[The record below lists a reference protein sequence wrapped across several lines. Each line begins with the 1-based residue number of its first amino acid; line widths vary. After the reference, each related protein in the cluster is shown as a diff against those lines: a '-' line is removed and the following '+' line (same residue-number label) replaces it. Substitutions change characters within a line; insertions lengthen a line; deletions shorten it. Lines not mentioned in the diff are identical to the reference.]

1 MEKRWG
7 VKDVTEIRNIIR
19 RLLSKN
25 MIIKAEGKEMRE
37 RKAAKEKNELL
48 RRQMNEMMG
57 KSATAAAKNNKTEKK
72 IASKTGKKPQTE
84 RTKTTDT
91 HTNSKQ
97 PEK

>member
-1 MEKRWG
+1 MT
-7 VKDVTEIRNIIR
+7 DIRNIIR

-48 RRQMNEMMG
+48 RKQINEMMG
-57 KSATAAAKNNKTEKK
+57 KAATAAVKANKTEKK
-72 IASKTGKKPQTE
+72 INTKTGKKPQTD

-91 HTNSKQ
+91 HTNNIK
-97 PEK
+97 

>member
-25 MIIKAEGKEMRE
+25 MLIKAEGKEMRE

-48 RRQMNEMMG
+48 KKQMTEMMG
-57 KSATAAAKNNKTEKK
+57 KSASATVKANKAEKK
-72 IASKTGKKPQTE
+72 TSKTGKKQ
-84 RTKTTDT
+84 
-91 HTNSKQ
+91 
-97 PEK
+97 

>member
-48 RRQMNEMMG
+48 KKQMTEMMG
-57 KSATAAAKNNKTEKK
+57 KSAIAAVKANKTEKK
-72 IASKTGKKPQTE
+72 VSKTGKKL
-84 RTKTTDT
+84 
-91 HTNSKQ
+91 Q
-97 PEK
+97 PEKTKAIDTHIK